1 MALFWLLVLLLI
13 ILLMKKIITSSFI
26 PSVILMTIVLSSFKT
41 DQKERPMAPDFTLEN
56 NEGKKVSLSDFKGKV
71 VYIDFWATWCGPCVA
86 EIPHSKKLKEKFVG
100 NDNVVFMYVSVDNED
115 SIDDWKAFI
124 KKKGMTGVQLIAR
137 DGGKEEK
144 VGERYGLQY
153 IPRFVL
159 VDKNGKIADG
169 EAPLPSDQETEQMIK
184 QLLAE

>member
-1 MALFWLLVLLLI
+1 MPLAV
-13 ILLMKKIITSSFI
+13 
-26 PSVILMTIVLSSFKT
+26 LMTIVFCSFKADKT
-41 DQKERPMAPDFTLEN
+41 ERPMAPDFTLEN

-86 EIPHSKKLKEKFVG
+86 EIPHSKKLKEKFVD
-100 NDNVVFMYVSVDNED
+100 NENVVFMYVSVDNED
-115 SIDDWKAFI
+115 SIDDWKAFV

-144 VGERYGLQY
+144 VGERYAIQY

-159 VDKNGKIADG
+159 VDKNGKIAYG
-169 EAPLPSDQETEQMIK
+169 EAPLPSDQSAEQLIK

>member
-1 MALFWLLVLLLI
+1 MKHILRLNVLFACALA
-13 ILLMKKIITSSFI
+13 
-26 PSVILMTIVLSSFKT
+26 TIVFCAFKT
-41 DQKERPMAPDFTLEN
+41 DESAERPLAPDFTLES

-86 EIPHSKKLKEKFVG
+86 EIPHSKKLKEKFAG
-100 NDNVVFMYVSVDNED
+100 NDSIVFMYVSVDNED
-115 SIDDWKAFI
+115 NVDGWKSFI
-124 KKKGMTGVQLIAR
+124 RKKGLTGVQLISR
-137 DGGKEEK
+137 DGGKEDR

-159 VDKNGKIADG
+159 VDKNGKVAYG
-169 EAPLPSDQETEQMIK
+169 QAPAPSDASSEQLIK